1 MIKDTLDYVART
13 KWIKDTLDYVAQT
26 KCIKVPRIK
35 QKLENKWIMDPLD
48 YIVTGAQVDKGY
60 LG

>member
-48 YIVTGAQVDKGY
+48 YIVTGDQVD
-60 LG
+60 

>member
-1 MIKDTLDYVART
+1 LIKDTLDYVART

-48 YIVTGAQVDKGY
+48 YIVTGDQVD
-60 LG
+60 

>member
-13 KWIKDTLDYVAQT
+13 KWIKYTLDYVAQT

-48 YIVTGAQVDKGY
+48 YIVTGDQVD
-60 LG
+60 